1 MGSSSQPGTGLD
13 AGAAGVKDRLRPSS
27 HGGQGLADSGKSCKY
42 TSTMQG
48 AGETIE
54 HGEGGLT
61 PNVEGVVRL
70 EG

>member
-1 MGSSSQPGTGLD
+1 M
-13 AGAAGVKDRLRPSS
+13 GVKDRLRLGS
-27 HGGQGLADSGKSCKY
+27 HGGQGLADFGKSCKY
-42 TSTMQG
+42 TGTVQG

-61 PNVEGVVRL
+61 LNVEGVVRL

>member
-1 MGSSSQPGTGLD
+1 M
-13 AGAAGVKDRLRPSS
+13 GVKDRLRPGS
-27 HGGQGLADSGKSCKY
+27 HGGQGLADFGKSCKY
-42 TSTMQG
+42 TGTVQG

-61 PNVEGVVRL
+61 LNVEGVVRL